1 MLAFLKSEFQKEG
14 FKSWITVYLFAT
26 LTLLAVQYNWASEL
40 VKFVSFVY
48 FVLIFLSQIEGSK
61 IVKPWYHMHVF
72 FDLIFGLGIA
82 SLFFYFEL
90 YAHAVVVFCY
100 NIIDVFFTKRQ
111 KEKTKADDV
120 TGECM

>member
-48 FVLIFLSQIEGSK
+48 FALIFLSQIEGSECDDD
-61 IVKPWYHMHVF
+61 HMHVF

-90 YAHAVVVFCY
+90 YAHAVVVFA
-100 NIIDVFFTKRQ
+100 ITLLDVFFTKRQ

-120 TGECM
+120 TGGS

>member
-48 FVLIFLSQIEGSK
+48 FVLIFLSQTEGIK

-90 YAHAVVVFCY
+90 YAHVVVVFA
-100 NIIDVFFTKRQ
+100 ITLLDVFFTKRQ
-111 KEKTKADDV
+111 KEKTNLNE
-120 TGECM
+120 T